1 GHQPPYGIAV
11 EKLHRQPLQVGED
24 LLADAVDDALAGV
37 VQDIDLT
44 VPEEKRADDDGHMN
58 PGDPGD
64 GVEVRR
70 AQKPDLVRTEA
81 HRGTRCFLGCD
92 GMPIVSGQRLA
103 GPGAGSVPGG
113 KAARGSSKDKRCSSM
128 AMRTR

>member
-44 VPEEKRADDDGHMN
+44 VPEEKRADDDGHIN
-58 PGDPGD
+58 PGEPGD
-64 GVEVRR
+64 GVEVRM

-81 HRGTRCFLGCD
+81 HRGKRFSLGDD
-92 GMPIVSGQRLA
+92 GMPILPGHRLA
-103 GPGAGSVPGG
+103 GLGAL
-113 KAARGSSKDKRCSSM
+113 
-128 AMRTR
+128 